1 MTVPQTQYA
10 VQLTGPDQLILNK
23 CKEVFCP
30 GAHQILC
37 KVEAVGLC
45 FSDLKLLKQFSSHVR
60 KGELVRGI
68 EPEVLGEIPSYVPGE
83 APTVPGH
90 EAVVRI
96 AQVGPG
102 MENFELGRRYLVQ
115 TDYRWLRTA
124 TSNGAFGYNFEGALQ
139 EYVLM
144 DERVITSPRGE
155 SMLLPASEELSAS
168 AVALV
173 EPWACVE
180 DAYASAE
187 RAQLKP
193 GGRMLLVAQSEVD
206 PAGLVGLFEN
216 YGRPGSLTW
225 VSQNQPAPELGVEIE
240 RAGSIAELADRS
252 FDDVLYYGSD
262 PQTVEDLFGRV
273 GTAGILNVVQCG
285 GKFGR
290 DIVAAVGRVHYGGM
304 RIIGTTGSD
313 PADSMATIPE
323 TGEIRPGD
331 RINVV
336 GAGGPMG
343 VMHVIRNICQG
354 VEGVSVFASDVD
366 DDRLAR
372 LNRVAAGLARKNGV
386 GFKTFNPTKDEVR
399 ERFGYTAIM
408 VPIPALVAEAI
419 EDSAERGLINIFAGI
434 PATVDGRIDLDAY
447 IQKRLYFIG
456 TSGST
461 LEDMKRMLEKA
472 ESGRLDPNVSV
483 AAVSGLDGAV
493 EGIRAVENRQ
503 IAGKI
508 VVYPAC
514 RGLGLVRLDE
524 LSEKE
529 PQIAAELEDGLWTR
543 AAEQALLAKYAN
555 Q

>member
-1 MTVPQTQYA
+1 M
-10 VQLTGPDQLILNK
+10 
-23 CKEVFCP
+23 
-30 GAHQILC
+30 
-37 KVEAVGLC
+37 
-45 FSDLKLLKQFSSHVR
+45 
-60 KGELVRGI
+60 
-68 EPEVLGEIPSYVPGE
+68 
-83 APTVPGH
+83 
-90 EAVVRI
+90 
-96 AQVGPG
+96 
-102 MENFELGRRYLVQ
+102 
-115 TDYRWLRTA
+115 
-124 TSNGAFGYNFEGALQ
+124 
-139 EYVLM
+139 
-144 DERVITSPRGE
+144 
-155 SMLLPASEELSAS
+155 
-168 AVALV
+168 
-173 EPWACVE
+173 
-180 DAYASAE
+180 
-187 RAQLKP
+187 
-193 GGRMLLVAQSEVD
+193 
-206 PAGLVGLFEN
+206 
-216 YGRPGSLTW
+216 
-225 VSQNQPAPELGVEIE
+225 
-240 RAGSIAELADRS
+240 
-252 FDDVLYYGSD
+252 LYYGSD